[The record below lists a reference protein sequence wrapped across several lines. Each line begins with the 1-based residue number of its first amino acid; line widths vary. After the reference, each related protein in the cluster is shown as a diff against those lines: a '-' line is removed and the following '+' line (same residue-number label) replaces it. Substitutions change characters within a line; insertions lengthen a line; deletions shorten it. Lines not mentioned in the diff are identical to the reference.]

1 MTYFQT
7 KENVMKNQEQT
18 NNINNLNDPTV
29 ANVPQS
35 QVEFDDLPMSGEQ
48 EERVKGG
55 SFFSFSGFT
64 GGVTVAAGD
73 ADRPILTG
81 HIPNLNDK

>member
-1 MTYFQT
+1 MTSFQN
-7 KENVMKNQEQT
+7 KENVMKNQDQA
-18 NNINNLNDPTV
+18 NNNKSLNDPNV
-29 ANVPQS
+29 ANDPQA
-35 QVEFDDLPMSGEQ
+35 QLEFDDLPMSGEQ

-55 SFFSFSGFT
+55 SFFATSGFT

>member
-1 MTYFQT
+1 
-7 KENVMKNQEQT
+7 MKNQEQA
-18 NNINNLNDPTV
+18 NNINNLNDPNV
-29 ANVPQS
+29 ANDPQTL
-35 QVEFDDLPMSGEQ
+35 VEDLQMSGEQ

-55 SFFSFSGFT
+55 SFFTVSGFT

>member
-1 MTYFQT
+1 MTTFQN
-7 KENVMKNQEQT
+7 KENVIKNQEQA
-18 NNINNLNDPTV
+18 NNKNNLNDPTV
-29 ANVPQS
+29 ANDPQAK
-35 QVEFDDLPMSGEQ
+35 VEFDDLPMSGEQ
-48 EERVKGG
+48 EEQVKGG
-55 SFFSFSGFT
+55 SFFAISGFT